1 MANLFF
7 ENSTRTKFSF
17 EVAAKRLGA
26 HVLNF
31 NESNSSVSKGE
42 SLYDTLKT
50 FESFG
55 VDTAIVRHS
64 DDYFIES
71 IKDKFKF
78 SVVNAG
84 AGEIQHP
91 SQSLLDVF
99 TLYEEFKKLEGLTI
113 AICGDIKFSRVAKSD
128 IEIFG
133 LLKMKVL
140 LCGPESLIPKQENLP
155 SHCEITTINKA
166 AKEADAIIFL
176 RVQHE
181 RHQMFELDIKDYN
194 ENFGLND
201 KLMKKIKK
209 DSIIMHPGP
218 VNRDIEITSH
228 LVECEQSRIFK
239 QMENGVYT
247 RMAILDWLK
256 PQR

>member
-155 SHCEITTINKA
+155 SN
-166 AKEADAIIFL
+166 
-176 RVQHE
+176 
-181 RHQMFELDIKDYN
+181 
-194 ENFGLND
+194 
-201 KLMKKIKK
+201 
-209 DSIIMHPGP
+209 
-218 VNRDIEITSH
+218 
-228 LVECEQSRIFK
+228 
-239 QMENGVYT
+239 
-247 RMAILDWLK
+247 
-256 PQR
+256 